1 MQKNNIFYKL
11 LSNPY
16 LYYLSQKI
24 MSGVSFRE
32 NLVKKYIKKRE
43 NLNVLDIGCGPA
55 DILSVFKNVNYY
67 GYDINP
73 HYISHAKKKFLSKN
87 PKLFCKK
94 FDSKEVKKLPK
105 FDVILLLGIIHHL
118 NEEENKKLLILCKKA
133 LKKGG
138 FILTEDPILI
148 KKQNFIAR
156 FLVKSD
162 RGLHV
167 KDRESYLKILSKYYR
182 KIESEIHHQKFI
194 PYTWFSTKCSN

>member
-1 MQKNNIFYKL
+1 MQKNNFFYKL

-16 LYYLSQKI
+16 LYHFSQKV
-24 MSGVSFRE
+24 MSAVSFHE
-32 NLVKKYIKKRE
+32 YLVKKYIKKRE

-55 DILSVFKNVNYY
+55 EILSVFKNINYY
-67 GYDINP
+67 GYDTNPNCIN
-73 HYISHAKKKFLSKN
+73 YAKKKFLSKN

-118 NEEENKKLLILCKKA
+118 NEEENKKLLILCRKA
-133 LKKGG
+133 LKKSG

-162 RGLHV
+162 RGLYV
-167 KDRESYLKILSKYYR
+167 KEKKDYLKLLSKYYK
-182 KIESEIHHQKFI
+182 KIESKIYHQKFI
-194 PYTWFSTKCSN
+194 PYTWFSTKCSK